1 MTRLLV
7 FHAKLMSV
15 AVVRVDHEWLAVT
28 EPRFSWFINFF
39 RAKTLTLAIHSVVDT
54 SVCVVHSRLAVLFHH
69 EFSHDSAT
77 SRAEHVEVAIAESVL
92 EDASHLVAVCLVVS
106 AVAVVIVL
114 RVVLVPHLGLV
125 ALAAPLVFI

>member
-54 SVCVVHSRLAVLFHH
+54 SVCVVHSRLAVLFHLELAH
-69 EFSHDSAT
+69 HSST
-77 SRAEHVEVAIAESVL
+77 SWAEHVKVAVSESVL
-92 EDASHLVAVCLVVS
+92 KDTSHLVAICLVVAS
-106 AVAVVIVL
+106 VAVVVMFF
-114 RVVLVPHLGLV
+114 VVLVPHLRPV
-125 ALAAPLVFI
+125 ALAAPLVGV